1 LNEELVSYN
10 IGEVIKGSVILSLP
24 KPLEFSEMML
34 SLEGNEKSKYSK
46 EVIVRNKGHISAGK
60 ITNLYDEKHEIISM
74 TT

>member
-1 LNEELVSYN
+1 
-10 IGEVIKGSVILSLP
+10 
-24 KPLEFSEMML
+24 ML

-60 ITNLYDEKHEIISM
+60 VTNLYDEKHEIISM